1 MAIYYRKYQS
11 QSKDEK
17 KSGKWY
23 AHAQVMQVIGTREIS
38 DEIQQ
43 NVSVK
48 RSDVIAVLAELSNV
62 IKRNL
67 QAGNRVKLD
76 DIGSFK
82 VNIRTKGAIS
92 AEKFGAENIVGTKV
106 IFLPETYTTSTGVRV
121 KRWMDEIKVQ
131 ELPKNFVG
139 ATVAGE

>member
-1 MAIYYRKYQS
+1 MAVYYRKYQS

-17 KSGKWY
+17 KAGKWY

-67 QAGNRVKLD
+67 LAGNRVKID
-76 DIGSFK
+76 DVGSFK
-82 VNIRTKGAIS
+82 ISIRTKGAIS
-92 AEKFGAENIVGTKV
+92 ADKFGADNILGTKV
-106 IFLPETYTTSTGVRV
+106 IFQPESYKSSTGVRV
-121 KRWMDEIKVQ
+121 KRWMEEIQVQ

-139 ATVAGE
+139 AEG

>member
-17 KSGKWY
+17 KAGKWY

-92 AEKFGAENIVGTKV
+92 ADKFGADNILGTKV
-106 IFLPETYTTSTGVRV
+106 IFQPESFTSNTGERQ
-121 KRWMDEIKVQ
+121 KRWLQEVKVQ

-139 ATVAGE
+139 AND